1 MTTTP
6 WDNTDGLHVRFGI
19 QEATSQDT
27 SYFQGGETKSFGAN
41 RVEDVTIDL
50 TKLNAFGTVTILND
64 KTFFGA
70 GWVPELV
77 EVETLVAATG
87 ATATLSLGL
96 VKNSDRT
103 TAISATAF
111 ANALTVASMAA
122 VGTRLS
128 ISAGSTG
135 AGANIGVATT
145 FDALLTA
152 TVGTANFTAGKVR
165 VRIYWRPTVS
175 L

>member
-1 MTTTP
+1 MGN
-6 WDNTDGLHVRFGI
+6 WVNSDGLSIDLGI
-19 QEATSQDT
+19 TEATSQNA
-27 SYFQGGETKSFGAN
+27 SYAQGGEYKTFGAN
-41 RVEDVTIDL
+41 RVSEVTIDL
-50 TKLNAFGTVTILND
+50 TKLAAFGNVSILNNRE
-64 KTFFGA
+64 FFGA
-70 GWVPELV
+70 GWVPEMV

-111 ANALTVASMAA
+111 ASALTVASLAA
-122 VGTRLS
+122 VGTRLT
-128 ISAGSTG
+128 IVAGSTG

-152 TVGTANFTAGKVR
+152 TVGTANFTAGKVK
-165 VRIYWRPTVS
+165 VRIFWRPTVAI
-175 L
+175 